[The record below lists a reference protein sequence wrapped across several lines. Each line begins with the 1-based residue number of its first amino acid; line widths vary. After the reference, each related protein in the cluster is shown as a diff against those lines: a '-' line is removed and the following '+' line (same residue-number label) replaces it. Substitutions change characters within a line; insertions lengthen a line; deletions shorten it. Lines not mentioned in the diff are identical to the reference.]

1 MGIRYS
7 NRIHRKKIRT
17 RQEHIL
23 NFANAISISRILLAI
38 PLILLLE
45 NKKLWKAF
53 IVILLIVLS
62 DFLDGY
68 VARKANVI
76 TNFGKLIDPIAD
88 KVCMLVVA
96 IYLIIVYKLPFLIFF
111 ITLAMRDT
119 FLIIIGV
126 YLILSQE
133 EVFQSNISGK
143 WFMGISTLMM
153 AFFIFQDPL
162 NIPEYLL
169 WLSYVV
175 SVILFIISTYEYIIR
190 YLRYFKQL
198 NAK

>member
-1 MGIRYS
+1 
-7 NRIHRKKIRT
+7 
-17 RQEHIL
+17 
-23 NFANAISISRILLAI
+23 
-38 PLILLLE
+38 
-45 NKKLWKAF
+45 
-53 IVILLIVLS
+53 
-62 DFLDGY
+62 
-68 VARKANVI
+68 
-76 TNFGKLIDPIAD
+76 
-88 KVCMLVVA
+88 MLVVA
-96 IYLIIVYKLPFLIFF
+96 IYLIIVYKLPFIIFF

-143 WFMGISTLMM
+143 WFVGISTLMM
-153 AFFIFQDPL
+153 AFFIFQNPL

-175 SVILFIISTYEYIIR
+175 SVILFFISTYEYILR
-190 YLRYFKQL
+190 YRRYFKQL

>member
-1 MGIRYS
+1 MGIRHS

-17 RQEHIL
+17 RQAHII

-38 PLILLLE
+38 PLVLLLE
-45 NKKLWKAF
+45 NKKLLEAF

-62 DFLDGY
+62 DYLDGY
-68 VARKANVI
+68 VARKANTI

-111 ITLAMRDT
+111 MTLAVRDT

-153 AFFIFQDPL
+153 AFFIFQDPM
-162 NIPEYLL
+162 NIPEPFLY
-169 WLSYVV
+169 
-175 SVILFIISTYEYIIR
+175 
-190 YLRYFKQL
+190 
-198 NAK
+198 